1 MNDPAIEVDGVS
13 GLRDFFE
20 EGLRLSFQRSPFRN
34 S

>member
-1 MNDPAIEVDGVS
+1 MNEPAIEVDGVR

-20 EGLRLSFQRSPFRN
+20 EGLRLSFQGSPFCN